1 MSEPILQAIVIHNGM
16 AFTRNEAGYLLYDGK
31 PLGVLKWGH
40 PALIAAL
47 GTQYASPRLRHLPC
61 GSRQP
66 PLVWVKKP
74 LSLPN
79 YT

>member
-47 GTQYASPRLRHLPC
+47 GTQYASPTAFTLWLKATAS
-61 GSRQP
+61 G
-66 PLVWVKKP
+66 LG
-74 LSLPN
+74 
-79 YT
+79 